1 MRLWLTLVLI
11 TGLLAGCQTQGDRN
25 STNMKTLQKTVGRE
39 QLLQT
44 FSQITP
50 PPMNKEMM
58 NQSDEQV
65 IAWIRQVDD
74 WTHKVLSSP
83 LTGEMDR
90 YAMRE
95 MRTHLE
101 QVYTPEMAQRM
112 IDYFYRHDYTINTYQ
127 ANSTKAMLGLR
138 SEWSKYELNKT
149 QPAPGQYKISL
160 TGRTKFDYSESVMQH
175 ESAYRVQGNRLIVTD
190 FQTRS

>member
-11 TGLLAGCQTQGDRN
+11 TGLLAGCQTQRDRN
-25 STNMKTLQKTVGRE
+25 ATDMKSLQKTVGRE
-39 QLLQT
+39 QLIQT

-50 PPMNKEMM
+50 PPMSKEIM
-58 NQSDEQV
+58 NQSDEQI
-65 IAWIRQVDD
+65 IAWIRQVDA
-74 WTHKVLSSP
+74 WTHQVLSSP

-90 YAMRE
+90 HAMGE
-95 MRTHLE
+95 MRRHLE

-112 IDYFYRHDYTINTYQ
+112 IDYFFRHDYTLGTYQ

-138 SEWSKYELNKT
+138 SEWREYELKKT
-149 QPAPGQYKISL
+149 QPAPDQYKVLL
-160 TGRTKFDYSESVMQH
+160 TGKTQFEYSESVMQH
-175 ESAYRVQGNRLIVTD
+175 ESAYRVQGDRLIVTE